1 MEIHQNTSPNLSN
14 PTYYITVL
22 MEVNC
27 LLFKPFINFKLSF
40 TSKLI
45 NHCSVHKTMFIFVC
59 IAMVCYLKQHFFYF
73 YKEDYL
79 DLPLILSGCNG
90 LEQSLEMSYVL
101 KENLEG
107 ANKYKCGSCGKLVN
121 AIKVCSCMKI
131 FQSSH
136 LCYMWRKLERDRGGE
151 GSE

>member
-1 MEIHQNTSPNLSN
+1 M
-14 PTYYITVL
+14 
-22 MEVNC
+22 
-27 LLFKPFINFKLSF
+27 
-40 TSKLI
+40 
-45 NHCSVHKTMFIFVC
+45 
-59 IAMVCYLKQHFFYF
+59 AMVCYYKQHFFYF

-79 DLPLILSGCNG
+79 DLPLIFSGCNG

-131 FQSSH
+131 FQSKPSLLYVAQTGAGH
-136 LCYMWRKLERDRGGE
+136 PE
-151 GSE
+151 GI

>member
-1 MEIHQNTSPNLSN
+1 MK
-14 PTYYITVL
+14 
-22 MEVNC
+22 VNC
-27 LLFKPFINFKLSF
+27 LLFKPFINIKLLF

-45 NHCSVHKTMFIFVC
+45 NYCSVHKTMFIFVFKPWYVTKNN
-59 IAMVCYLKQHFFYF
+59 IFFYF

-121 AIKVCSCMKI
+121 AIKVC
-131 FQSSH
+131 
-136 LCYMWRKLERDRGGE
+136 
-151 GSE
+151 

>member
-1 MEIHQNTSPNLSN
+1 MYTKQ
-14 PTYYITVL
+14 
-22 MEVNC
+22 
-27 LLFKPFINFKLSF
+27 
-40 TSKLI
+40 
-45 NHCSVHKTMFIFVC
+45 CS
-59 IAMVCYLKQHFFYF
+59 YLYAWPWYVTKNNIFFYF

-131 FQSSH
+131 FQSKPS
-136 LCYMWRKLERDRGGE
+136 LLYVCTNRRGTGE
-151 GSE
+151 GRDLS

>member
-79 DLPLILSGCNG
+79 DIHQILSGCNG

-131 FQSSH
+131 FQSKPS
-136 LCYMWRKLERDRGGE
+136 LLYVAQTGEGQGRGGI
-151 GSE
+151 

>member
-1 MEIHQNTSPNLSN
+1 MHGHG
-14 PTYYITVL
+14 
-22 MEVNC
+22 M
-27 LLFKPFINFKLSF
+27 LL
-40 TSKLI
+40 
-45 NHCSVHKTMFIFVC
+45 KTTF
-59 IAMVCYLKQHFFYF
+59 FFYF

-101 KENLEG
+101 KENLGG

-131 FQSSH
+131 FQSTPS
-136 LCYMWRKLERDRGGE
+136 LLYVRTNRRGTGE
-151 GSE
+151 GRDLS